1 MLRVLNSQIFDKQNY
16 VVGNLVSKFSPIK
29 FFVTSN
35 FLTICTEI
43 KFLPYGESLPLSGKD
58 LMKAVLKSH

>member
-1 MLRVLNSQIFDKQNY
+1 MPRVLNSQIFDKQNY
-16 VVGNLVSKFSPIK
+16 MVGNLVSKFSPIK

-43 KFLPYGESLPLSGKD
+43 KFFPYGESLPPSGKD
-58 LMKAVLKSH
+58 FMKAV

>member
-1 MLRVLNSQIFDKQNY
+1 MPRVLNSQIFDNQNY
-16 VVGNLVSKFSPIK
+16 MVGNLVSKFSPIK

-43 KFLPYGESLPLSGKD
+43 KFLPYGKSLPPSGKD
-58 LMKAVLKSH
+58 FMKAV

>member
-1 MLRVLNSQIFDKQNY
+1 VLNSQIFDKQNY

-35 FLTICTEI
+35 ILTICTEI
-43 KFLPYGESLPLSGKD
+43 KFLPYGESLPPSGKD
-58 LMKAVLKSH
+58 FMKAV

>member
-1 MLRVLNSQIFDKQNY
+1 MPRVLNSQIFDNKNY
-16 VVGNLVSKFSPIK
+16 MVGNLVSKFSPIK

-43 KFLPYGESLPLSGKD
+43 KFLPYGESLPLGGKD
-58 LMKAVLKSH
+58 LIKAK

>member
-1 MLRVLNSQIFDKQNY
+1 VLNSQIFDKQNY
-16 VVGNLVSKFSPIK
+16 MVGNLVSKFSPIK

-35 FLTICTEI
+35 ILTICTEI

-58 LMKAVLKSH
+58 LMKAV